1 MARYNTVY
9 NTTSVSGS
17 QTLSTPVQGLT
28 TTITGATGITLTVPS
43 PVLYVG
49 YTQTYYNSTSGSI
62 TLSTPTGVFTGP
74 ASSGTASQT
83 VPSGTTMTITAD
95 GTNYVI
101 ANIEGGVLVAT
112 TGTFSD
118 NVTMSGSYVRA
129 SSNFTTVGSNNY
141 DLLTALYTKTRY
153 GNDWQVLTSG
163 YTAVAGDRLMCN
175 TAGGG
180 FTVNL
185 PATPSRGD
193 AVHIID
199 YSGTFNTNNLTVN
212 NNGNYIMRQN
222 TTMTVSTAG
231 AAFQLVYSGAS
242 NPGWL
247 VAQGI

>member
-9 NTTSVSGS
+9 QTTSVSGN
-17 QTLSTPVQGLT
+17 QTLSAPVQGLT
-28 TTITGATGITLTVPS
+28 TTVTGAGGVTITVPS

-49 YTQTYYNSTSGSI
+49 YTQTYYNATSGAV
-62 TLSTPTGVFTGP
+62 TLNTPSGTFVGP
-74 ASSGTASQT
+74 ASSGTANQN
-83 VPSGTTMTITAD
+83 VPTGTTMTITAD
-95 GTNYVI
+95 GANYVI

-112 TGTFSD
+112 TGTFSG
-118 NVTMSGSYVRA
+118 NVTMNGTTNAVSA
-129 SSNFTTVGSNNY
+129 SHVVSANNDIIPLVY
-141 DLLTALYTKTRY
+141 LQTNY
-153 GNDWQVLTSG
+153 GKAWQVISSG

-175 TAGGG
+175 TSGGG

-185 PATPSRGD
+185 PPTPSRGD
-193 AVHIID
+193 AVHFID
-199 YSGTFNTNNLTVN
+199 YSGTFNTQNLTVN